1 MVDAVSIEN
10 PQDVPE
16 QWRPYFEKRDI
27 EFTFRAL
34 ERKVQS
40 VAPGTIIRAL
50 TGQGKPTGRTV
61 DAISE
66 ALGITSEKFYELRG
80 EPVAEPFILSGRASQ
95 LTTTERAVVR
105 SVVDAILN
113 AKGARHAV
121 PVDSS
126 TSSGASTEGGPPQ
139 EVPRS
144 GDGPKP
150 WTPPPDW
157 IWPTDDDPGV
167 GDSEDAQD
175 A

>member
-1 MVDAVSIEN
+1 MVYGVSIEN

-16 QWRPYFEKRDI
+16 QWRPYFKKRDI

-61 DAISE
+61 DAIAE

-95 LTTTERAVVR
+95 LTHQERAAVR

-113 AKGARHAV
+113 AKESRHAL
-121 PVDSS
+121 PHNSS
-126 TSSGASTEGGPPQ
+126 PQTRASGKAKPGEEDGSW
-139 EVPRS
+139 
-144 GDGPKP
+144 DGPESWP
-150 WTPPPDW
+150 SGTD
-157 IWPTDDDPGV
+157 WPTGDDPGV
-167 GDSEDAQD
+167 DSGEDTKD

>member
-16 QWRPYFEKRDI
+16 QWRPYFKKRDI

-61 DAISE
+61 AAISE
-66 ALGITSEKFYELRG
+66 ALGITTEKFYELRG
-80 EPVAEPFILSGRASQ
+80 EPAADPFILSGRASQ

-113 AKGARHAV
+113 AKEARHAISA
-121 PVDSS
+121 DSS
-126 TSSGASTEGGPPQ
+126 TPSGTPPQGGPP
-139 EVPRS
+139 EEALPP
-144 GDGPKP
+144 GDNPQ
-150 WTPPPDW
+150 WPPATD
-157 IWPTDDDPGV
+157 WPTGDDEPGM
-167 GDSEDAQD
+167 GGSEDTKD